1 MSDVLIAPVGLEY
14 DRVIE
19 SVQFVPITKI
29 YLLKDT
35 ESENNQKEPVL
46 LEYTNK
52 FFNKIYNGWESF
64 FKKKIEPL
72 ETDFTNIDRI
82 INTISQIVLKE
93 IINSKA
99 CKIYINIASATKLFG
114 VISCNIA
121 SFFPRNIIPFYL
133 STSNYLLPYII
144 EQKCDI
150 EEFEEHGL
158 TKGPYNMVQI
168 PVLPHVEIN
177 SIAKKIL
184 NKLYD
189 ADKNESYDLHQITE
203 MLGLQY
209 EKQKDRQKISYWVKR
224 LEEYYFIDD
233 RREKNRHN
241 VQISDKGILFVKLL
255 RALKK

>member
-203 MLGLQY
+203 MLGLKY